1 MLAFTIMR
9 DTLINK
15 YKIQLVIYIKELFNS
30 FPNLMCLDFYIKNNI
45 KTDIISGQ
53 HVDDF
58 LVYFSAFLD
67 LNSYNSLLHLNS
79 SGSFL
84 GIENVQLKDE
94 TIKVFNWELIS
105 EALEI
110 HNRDVKIQLEDITK
124 THKYEFNK
132 FNKKYLNLD
141 VLRSEDFVQKLYR
154 DYQFINPLEKHYFFR
169 FVRNE
174 EHYYKNFL
182 GEEVYSL
189 YEKSCLEGGVEKK
202 EMFSTLELFK
212 I

>member
-1 MLAFTIMR
+1 MLVFTIMR

-30 FPNLMCLDFYIKNNI
+30 FPHLTCLDFYIKNNI
-45 KTDIISGQ
+45 KTDIVSGQ

-67 LNSYNSLLHLNS
+67 LNSYNSLLHLNAN
-79 SGSFL
+79 GSFL
-84 GIENVQLKDE
+84 GIEDIQLKDK

-110 HNRDVKIQLEDITK
+110 HNRDVKIQLKDVVEANS
-124 THKYEFNK
+124 YEFNK

-141 VLRSEDFVQKLYR
+141 VLKNRDFIQKIYR
-154 DYQFINPLEKHYFFR
+154 DYQFQNPLQKHYCFR
-169 FVRNE
+169 FIRNE

-182 GEEVYSL
+182 GNAVYSL
-189 YEKSCLEGGVEKK
+189 YEKACLEGSVEKK
-202 EMFSTLELFK
+202 QVASTLESFK
-212 I
+212 L